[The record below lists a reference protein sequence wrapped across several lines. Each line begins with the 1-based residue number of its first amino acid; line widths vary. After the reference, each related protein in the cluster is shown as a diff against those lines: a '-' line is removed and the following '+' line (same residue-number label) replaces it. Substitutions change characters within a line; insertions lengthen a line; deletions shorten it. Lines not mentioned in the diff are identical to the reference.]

1 MADLWW
7 KDFFNGLVVDFWRAA
22 MTPETT
28 RAEAAFLA
36 KRLALSPGDRVLDVP
51 CGDGRLALELG
62 ERGCRVTGVDISGE
76 FLDAGRAQAKA
87 RGLDVAWRQ
96 AEMRDLPWRE
106 EFEAAYCAGS
116 SFGYLDD
123 AGNAEFLAAVSRSL
137 IPGGRFFID
146 CKAAESILPSFRES
160 YEMTVGD
167 IRFGSVNSYDPTTG
181 TMENLYTISRGDRV
195 EKKRALTRIYSTSEI
210 LRLLSDAGFGSFETY
225 GSVEGEPFRLG
236 SPRLL
241 VVAAKESTLV

>member
-1 MADLWW
+1 MKDEWW
-7 KDFFNGLVVDFWRAA
+7 NDFFSGLVVDFWRAA

-36 KRLALSPGDRVLDVP
+36 ERLELSPGDRVLDVP
-51 CGDGRLALELG
+51 CGDGRLALALAQ
-62 ERGCRVTGVDISGE
+62 RGCRVTGVDISEE
-76 FLDAGRAQAKA
+76 FLEAGRAEATA
-87 RGLDVAWRQ
+87 RGLDVTWRR

-106 EFEAAYCAGS
+106 KFEAAYCAGS

-123 AGNAEFLAAVSRSL
+123 AGNADFLAAISRSL
-137 IPGGRFFID
+137 IHGGRFFID
-146 CKAAESILPSFRES
+146 CKAAESILPAFRES
-160 YEMTVGD
+160 YEMTVND
-167 IRFGSVNSYDPTTG
+167 IRFASINRYDPATG
-181 TMENLYTISRGDRV
+181 TMENLYTISSGDRV

-236 SPRLL
+236 SPRLF
-241 VVAAKESTLV
+241 VIAVRNG

>member
-1 MADLWW
+1 MKDEWW
-7 KDFFNGLVVDFWRAA
+7 NDFFSGLVVEFWQAA
-22 MTPETT
+22 MTPEMTH
-28 RAEAAFLA
+28 AEASFLA
-36 KRLALSPGDRVLDVP
+36 QRLSLATGDRVLDVP
-51 CGDGRLALELG
+51 CGDGRLALELA
-62 ERGCRVTGVDISGE
+62 ERGCRVTGVDISEG
-76 FLDAGRAQAKA
+76 FLKAGRAEAKA
-87 RGLDVAWRQ
+87 RGLDVAWRR

-116 SFGYLDD
+116 SFGFLDN
-123 AGNAEFLAAVSRSL
+123 AGNADFLAAVSRSL

-146 CKAAESILPSFRES
+146 CKAAESILPAFRES

-167 IRFGSVNSYDPTTG
+167 IRFGSVNRYDPTTG

-195 EKKRALTRIYSTSEI
+195 EVKRALTRIYSTSEI

-236 SPRLL
+236 SPRLF
-241 VVAAKESTLV
+241 VVAVKDT

>member
-1 MADLWW
+1 MKDEWW
-7 KDFFNGLVVDFWRAA
+7 NDFFSGLVVDFWRAA

-28 RAEAAFLA
+28 RAEADFLA
-36 KRLALSPGDRVLDVP
+36 ERLRLAPGHRVLDIP
-51 CGDGRLALELG
+51 CGDGRLALALA
-62 ERGCRVTGVDISGE
+62 ERGCRLTGVDISDE
-76 FLDAGRAQAKA
+76 FLKAGRAQAEA
-87 RGLDVAWRQ
+87 RGLDVTWRR

-106 EFEAAYCAGS
+106 EFQAAYCAGS

-123 AGNAEFLAAVSRSL
+123 AGNAEFLAAVSRTL
-137 IPGGRFFID
+137 VPGGRFFID
-146 CKAAESILPSFRES
+146 CKAAESILPAFRDS

-195 EKKRALTRIYSTSEI
+195 EKKRALTRIYSASEI
-210 LRLLSDAGFGSFETY
+210 LRLLTDAGFSSFETY

-236 SPRLL
+236 SPRLF
-241 VVAAKESTLV
+241 VIAVKDA

>member
-1 MADLWW
+1 MNDDWW
-7 KDFFNGLVVDFWRAA
+7 NGFFSGLVVDFWRAA
-22 MTPETT
+22 MTPEMTK
-28 RAEAAFLA
+28 AEADLLTERL
-36 KRLALSPGDRVLDVP
+36 RLAPGHRVLDVP
-51 CGDGRLALELG
+51 CGDGRLALALAQ
-62 ERGCRVTGVDISGE
+62 RGCRVTGVDISQE
-76 FLDAGRAQAKA
+76 FLDAGRAQAQA
-87 RGLDVAWRQ
+87 RGVDVSWLR

-123 AGNAEFLAAVSRSL
+123 AGNADFLSAVSRAL
-137 IPGGRFFID
+137 VPGGRFFID
-146 CKAAESILPSFRES
+146 CKAGESIFPSFRDS

-167 IRFGSVNSYDPTTG
+167 IRFASVNRYDPATG

-195 EKKRALTRIYSTSEI
+195 EKKRALTRIYSASEI

-241 VVAAKESTLV
+241 VIAQKSGI